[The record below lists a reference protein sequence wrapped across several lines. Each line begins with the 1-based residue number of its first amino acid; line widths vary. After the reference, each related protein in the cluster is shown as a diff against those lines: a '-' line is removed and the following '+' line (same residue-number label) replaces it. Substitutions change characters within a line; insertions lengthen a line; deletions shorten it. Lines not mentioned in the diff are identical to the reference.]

1 MFKTIHKQ
9 NYPLLLVLPYSNQDR
24 QCCRQLYHHGHTFST
39 KSDYTGLYFSTLYSS
54 RIQSLQSFIINT
66 LHGDHYKHVINGTY
80 SGEHDRSVIQG
91 NLLIAWINAK
101 HGCATYSTHGYHIEH
116 VWFIDCY
123 YPPHAQVHIQT
134 QHMHARISLACPYT
148 VHTHI
153 LNIVLWSL
161 IHPTISHYLSLSL
174 ALSSSS
180 LSLSLF
186 DSFIFFILCCVIDV

>member
-1 MFKTIHKQ
+1 MFRAGCNVPKLVGGNWQKISLYFSNTDTTSYYYIVDHIGRITMFKTIHKQ

-91 NLLIAWINAK
+91 NLLIA
-101 HGCATYSTHGYHIEH
+101 
-116 VWFIDCY
+116 
-123 YPPHAQVHIQT
+123 
-134 QHMHARISLACPYT
+134 
-148 VHTHI
+148 
-153 LNIVLWSL
+153 
-161 IHPTISHYLSLSL
+161 
-174 ALSSSS
+174 
-180 LSLSLF
+180 
-186 DSFIFFILCCVIDV
+186 